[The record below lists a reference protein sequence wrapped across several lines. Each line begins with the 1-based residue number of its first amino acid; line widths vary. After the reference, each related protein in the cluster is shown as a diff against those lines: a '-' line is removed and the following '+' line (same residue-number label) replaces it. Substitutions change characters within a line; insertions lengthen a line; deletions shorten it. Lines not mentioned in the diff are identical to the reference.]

1 MSVTAIKSDVAVR
14 TKLRPLEAFFQQD
27 DVTEISINRPK
38 EVWIARQGQPY
49 MQRQDVPELDLGHL
63 NTLADL
69 VAQYSD
75 QEVDAEHPLLS
86 GKLPNGYRVQV
97 IKTPAVESGL
107 IALSIR
113 KPAILDVDLDWYE
126 EKQAFRCVH
135 KRGTAEAELEQSLV
149 TAYREERYKDFIEQA
164 VRGRKNI
171 IVSAGTDTGKTT
183 FLNAALKAV
192 DERERIIT
200 IEDTR
205 EVRLKQPNA
214 LHLLASRGGQGLSK
228 ATQED
233 LLRACLRLRP
243 NRIVMGEIRGAEAF
257 AYLNVVNSGHPGS
270 LTTIHADCVELAWE
284 RLALMVMEA
293 RTPMTKSEVKDYL
306 RLVVPIIVQWSKDEM
321 GNRFVAEIYYAGA
334 EHK

>member
-14 TKLRPLEAFFQQD
+14 TKLRPLEAFFEQD
-27 DVTEISINRPK
+27 DVTEISINQPK

-49 MQRQDVPELDLGHL
+49 MQREDVPELDFGHL

-107 IALSIR
+107 MALSIR

-126 EKQAFRCVH
+126 DNQAFRYVN
-135 KRGTAEAELEQSLV
+135 KRRTTEADVERSLLA
-149 TAYREERYKDFIEQA
+149 AYREARYKDFIVQA

-192 DERERIIT
+192 DERERIVT

-205 EVRLKQPNA
+205 EIRLKQPNA

-243 NRIVMGEIRGAEAF
+243 NRIVMGEIRGA
-257 AYLNVVNSGHPGS
+257 YLNVVNSGHPGS
-270 LTTIHADCVELAWE
+270 LTTIHADSVELAWE

-306 RLVVPIIVQWSKDEM
+306 RLVVPIIVQWNKDDAGE
-321 GNRFVAEIYYAGA
+321 RFITEIYFDGA
-334 EHK
+334 ARS